1 MLQEASSKMK
11 YTYEQRQKTQYNSAN
26 GKYYSQAQLDQWAT
40 DITKIN
46 PNRGSNLD
54 RRKGRSKGRYIKGK
68 I

>member
-1 MLQEASSKMK
+1 MK
-11 YTYEQRQKTQYNSAN
+11 YTYDQRLKTQYNSAN

-46 PNRGSNLD
+46 PNKGSNKD
-54 RRKGRSKGRYIKGK
+54 RRKGRIKGRYIKGK

>member
-1 MLQEASSKMK
+1 MAK
-11 YTYEQRQKTQYNSAN
+11 YTHEQHLKTIYNPGN

-40 DITKIN
+40 DITRIN
-46 PNRGSNLD
+46 PDKGSNKD